1 LKAVISDNANLLTKV
16 QSNPRTYIANSTA
29 GSILVDIPTAAFVH
43 ILGFVN
49 NNLIANP
56 TLSKLFT
63 HIKELYSNYRY
74 NT

>member
-1 LKAVISDNANLLTKV
+1 MLIYLLV
-16 QSNPRTYIANSTA
+16 QSNPTRTYIANSTVT

-43 ILGFVN
+43 ILFVN

-63 HIKELYSNYRY
+63 HIKEAYSTYRCS
-74 NT
+74 T